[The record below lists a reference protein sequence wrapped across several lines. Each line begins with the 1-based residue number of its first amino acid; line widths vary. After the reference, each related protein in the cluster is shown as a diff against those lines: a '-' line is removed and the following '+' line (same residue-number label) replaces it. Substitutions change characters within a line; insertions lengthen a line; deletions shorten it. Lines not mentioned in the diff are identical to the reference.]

1 MLTKIEFREAPKV
14 RRCRARASSLGIFV
28 RSFVSFPLVF
38 FPFYLLV
45 AFIFLV
51 FSVSSRFVFPFS
63 FSVSLFCLAC
73 PNGSERKLQPPSNVS
88 PKTPKTPRRFA
99 EFSFHLFFVILR
111 RHVRFPS
118 QIFLSRETRNAVR
131 ASKNVHRRADRRS
144 FYFPVQVI

>member
-51 FSVSSRFVFPFS
+51 FSVSSRFVLPFS
-63 FSVSLFCLAC
+63 FSVSPFCLAC

-99 EFSFHLFFVILR
+99 EFSFHFFSWFSVVTSGSPLR
-111 RHVRFPS
+111 SFCRGKLETPS
-118 QIFLSRETRNAVR
+118 ARPKTSAVAPIAVR
-131 ASKNVHRRADRRS
+131 SISPFK
-144 FYFPVQVI
+144 